1 NKNELH
7 VSGTGVTL
15 CQAVAL
21 EPLLTSPSMTAK
33 WELALKEIGEEKR
46 TPENF
51 LGQIKLLIQKLLKE
65 VPEQFAQNADLQTQL
80 VTQQQVAQKQQA
92 QAAVGV
98 CPVCKTGEISDRGKF
113 YGCSNYQQGV
123 ISRCPNN
130 GVARNCH

>member
-1 NKNELH
+1 
-7 VSGTGVTL
+7 
-15 CQAVAL
+15 
-21 EPLLTSPSMTAK
+21 MTAK
-33 WELALKEIGEEKR
+33 WELALKEIGKKKR

-98 CPVCKTGEISDRGKF
+98 CPVCKTGEISDCGKF

-123 ISRCPNN
+123 ISRCQTMEWQEIANK
-130 GVARNCH
+130 CH